1 MELNQKII
9 DASYKLMEMLTK
21 GYQWYHDTPEQPF
34 EYSEGSI
41 WLINPETGEWI
52 LELEKS
58 GVLWYEYEI
67 PDSFSKY
74 LNMGISDFQSFI
86 KIWVEDALKRGVS
99 STDLQRVTIRDW
111 VEDALKRGVSS
122 TVEPVVHRRKVVE
135 DALKRGVSSII
146 SEWKGIQRH
155 QGVKDAVE
163 KGTVTT
169 VKLGEWSQV
178 GVGDVI
184 KNGNTIKNQEI

>member
-9 DASYKLMEMLTK
+9 ESASKLMEINTK
-21 GYQWYHDTPEQPF
+21 GYQWYTDTPEQPF

-86 KIWVEDALKRGVS
+86 KIWVEDALKRGVD
-99 STDLQRVTIRDW
+99 STTWGRLYP
-111 VEDALKRGVSS
+111 VEPVEEALKRGVSS
-122 TVEPVVHRRKVVE
+122 T
-135 DALKRGVSSII
+135 I

-155 QGVKDAVE
+155 QGVEDVVE
-163 KGTVTT
+163 KGTVIT

>member
-9 DASYKLMEMLTK
+9 ESASKLMEINTK
-21 GYQWYHDTPEQPF
+21 GYQWYTDTPEQPF

-74 LNMGISDFQSFI
+74 LNMGKSDFQSFI
-86 KIWVEDALKRGVS
+86 KIWVEDALKRGA
-99 STDLQRVTIRDW
+99 D
-111 VEDALKRGVSS
+111 
-122 TVEPVVHRRKVVE
+122 
-135 DALKRGVSSII
+135 
-146 SEWKGIQRH
+146 
-155 QGVKDAVE
+155 
-163 KGTVTT
+163 
-169 VKLGEWSQV
+169 
-178 GVGDVI
+178 
-184 KNGNTIKNQEI
+184 